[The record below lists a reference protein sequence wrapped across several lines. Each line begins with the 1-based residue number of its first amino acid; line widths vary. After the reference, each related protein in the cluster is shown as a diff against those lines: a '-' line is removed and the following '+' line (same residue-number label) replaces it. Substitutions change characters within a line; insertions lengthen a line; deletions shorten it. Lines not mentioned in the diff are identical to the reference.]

1 MAWIDPRYEEGRRKY
16 WRRADGYRFFKPGC
30 PEAKM
35 PGWLDPWATRV
46 RAKEAAEDAAR
57 ARAAEEQEEFEREVL
72 ALRHDFAKLKL
83 EYELRRIQQKYSPN
97 QPRVPA
103 GSPDGG
109 QWASGGGESA
119 PRANPAEPSHDPMSP
134 LPASALSDGNL
145 DNSGLEPILI
155 QMAGDNRPV
164 YDKADSALLAPKGI
178 NSASSEQRLRYTL
191 DDDGRY
197 LGGVTVVNED
207 RTAVGRLIESV
218 NRAPIDVR
226 FTAQIQTADGISTS
240 AFEIRKEL
248 SPGSSV
254 TIPWKEFGL
263 MKGPGQVEVTATN
276 AGSLYTGVIVGARR
290 VP

>member
-1 MAWIDPRYEEGRRKY
+1 MAWIDPRAEKYLRR
-16 WRRADGYRFFKPGC
+16 RFTRADAYRFAPPGS

-35 PGWLDPWATRV
+35 PGWIDPSATRV
-46 RAKEAAEDAAR
+46 RLKEAQEEEAR
-57 ARAAEEQEEFEREVL
+57 AQAEAAQEEFEREL
-72 ALRHDFAKLKL
+72 LQLRWEVKKLKL
-83 EYELRRIQQKYSPN
+83 EHELWLFDQKYSPS

-103 GSPDGG
+103 GNPDGG
-109 QWASGGGESA
+109 QWTSGGGESA
-119 PRANPAEPSHDPMSP
+119 PRAGMTEPSDEPASS
-134 LPASALSDGNL
+134 LAASALSDENL
-145 DNSGLEPILI
+145 DDPGLKPILI

-178 NSASSEQRLRYTL
+178 NAASSEQRLRYSL

-207 RTAVGRLIESV
+207 RTAVGRLIESL
-218 NRAPIDVR
+218 NRAPVAVR
-226 FTAQIQTADGISTS
+226 FTAQIQTADGFSTGT
-240 AFEIRKEL
+240 FEIRKEL
-248 SPGSSV
+248 SPGSSI
-254 TIPWKEFGL
+254 TIPWREFGL